1 MYILTYENGEIIYNS
16 VDPELDRTSHYRF
29 SAHVNDVYIIGH
41 PIVEVRAH
49 DACYACNRL
58 CACVKA

>member
-1 MYILTYENGEIIYNS
+1 MKTEKLYTINS
-16 VDPELDRTSHYRF
+16 VDAELDRTSHYRF

-49 DACYACNRL
+49 DAIPCNRL

>member
-41 PIVEVRAH
+41 PIVEVRARMMQYR
-49 DACYACNRL
+49 AIVYAH
-58 CACVKA
+58 A